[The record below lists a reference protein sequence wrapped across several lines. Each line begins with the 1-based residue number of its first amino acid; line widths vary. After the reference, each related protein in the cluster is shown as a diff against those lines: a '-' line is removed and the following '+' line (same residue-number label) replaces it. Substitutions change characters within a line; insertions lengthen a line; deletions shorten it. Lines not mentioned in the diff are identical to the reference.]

1 MDADAKDEGYKLP
14 PDFQENTKEALV
26 DFTVTDSTELWLID
40 LPKDQCLRS
49 HRNSEVKRVP
59 ARAIPGWVT
68 HWEVARDSQKQNRE
82 GREKS
87 PKRTILCYSGIDPET

>member
-40 LPKDQCLRS
+40 LPKDQVCFFLGGGLFS
-49 HRNSEVKRVP
+49 NTLYQCQFISFQYKEK
-59 ARAIPGWVT
+59 
-68 HWEVARDSQKQNRE
+68 DQKYASFNNLS
-82 GREKS
+82 KS
-87 PKRTILCYSGIDPET
+87 LQCCAFLA

>member
-40 LPKDQCLRS
+40 LPKDQTRVRYPGPLVLCNGELNSFQGRRKGDYLVEITRGIVIGKLR
-49 HRNSEVKRVP
+49 
-59 ARAIPGWVT
+59 G
-68 HWEVARDSQKQNRE
+68 
-82 GREKS
+82 
-87 PKRTILCYSGIDPET
+87 ILCD